1 MAILIIIDTKGGYVN
16 MIKVLFVCLGNIC
29 RSPMA
34 EAVFRHL
41 VEKKGLSEQ
50 ISVDSGG
57 IGSWHIGKAPHAGTR
72 KILDEQNISY
82 AGMKARQVSEKDWHD
97 FNYIIAMDDQNIK
110 DLQAMKKNNCDCVVA
125 KLMDFVEDPVDSN
138 VPDPYYT
145 GNFDHTYKLIS
156 DGCAHLLQ
164 FIRTKHHI

>member
-57 IGSWHIGKAPHAGTR
+57 IGSWHIGKGSPCW
-72 KILDEQNISY
+72 D
-82 AGMKARQVSEKDWHD
+82 
-97 FNYIIAMDDQNIK
+97 
-110 DLQAMKKNNCDCVVA
+110 
-125 KLMDFVEDPVDSN
+125 
-138 VPDPYYT
+138 
-145 GNFDHTYKLIS
+145 
-156 DGCAHLLQ
+156 
-164 FIRTKHHI
+164 